1 MRFNLTRKNKKNGN
15 RSVYVPKDRK
25 SFLKKKNIKAK
36 LKHFVKSVKAKE
48 EKSSIER
55 INFLHGLDRILYHT
69 TLFCQTV
76 VKEQM
81 ITCLSFMPR
90 DEFKRRLRQKFR
102 EEFKAMR
109 VMNDVIQCAHLGQKP
124 FSCPMS
130 YEAYPDIVQRLDEV
144 MVKTKCP
151 CNDPTNK
158 TYLDPQ
164 AKLLAEDNIGGKF
177 KSERERER
185 LENQRKFVQAIQ
197 SIEAITAH
205 FLKLQ
210 TNTQQD

>member
-1 MRFNLTRKNKKNGN
+1 
-15 RSVYVPKDRK
+15 
-25 SFLKKKNIKAK
+25 
-36 LKHFVKSVKAKE
+36 
-48 EKSSIER
+48 
-55 INFLHGLDRILYHT
+55 
-69 TLFCQTV
+69 
-76 VKEQM
+76 
-81 ITCLSFMPR
+81 MPR